1 MSVLLAFSVFGVIV
15 QGITNRDIKQAPEE
29 NATLPLIESQKTEV
43 KKPKVSRERQF
54 EPLSKLNK
62 EQLYVCLMVVPTD
75 CTLIVLEEK
84 HSEL

>member
-1 MSVLLAFSVFGVIV
+1 MVRREDEVQWILYMSVLLAFSVFGVIV

-62 EQLYVCLMVVPTD
+62 EQL
-75 CTLIVLEEK
+75 
-84 HSEL
+84 